1 MTVEACTPNP
11 VTPGIVVF
19 DYEEWIATYPSFAT
33 VPQAAVASNFTAAT
47 LMLENSC
54 CSVVSDAPTRQQ
66 LLYLLTAHI
75 TALLNGVNGQPPQG
89 VVGRIS
95 NATEGAVSVA
105 VAYSSSVSQSEAY
118 FTQTPWGA
126 QYWQSTL
133 PFRSA
138 RYVPGPN
145 NCGNYPSA
153 NYAWPQ

>member
-1 MTVEACTPNP
+1 MTVEACVANP

-19 DYEEWIATYPSFAT
+19 DYADWIAAYPSFAT
-33 VPQAAVASNFTAAT
+33 VPQAVIAANFVAAT

-54 CSVVSDAPTRQQ
+54 CSVVSDAPTREL

-126 QYWQSTL
+126 QFWQSTL

-145 NCGNYPSA
+145 NCAGGYGGG
-153 NYAWPQ
+153 YGWPQ